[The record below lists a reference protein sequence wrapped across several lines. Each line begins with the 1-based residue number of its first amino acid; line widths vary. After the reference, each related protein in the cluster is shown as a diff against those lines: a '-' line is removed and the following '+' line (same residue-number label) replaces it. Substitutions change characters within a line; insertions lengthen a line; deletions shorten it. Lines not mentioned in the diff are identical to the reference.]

1 MTHKHTHGTRSVG
14 LLVVCVC
21 VWRVYC
27 FASSSLSLHA
37 LFSLSR
43 SNTNNTQTQQRQQHW
58 TVPGSSLRSFS
69 AENRTP
75 SGDLAPKSRHLNS
88 LPRSISVPRRI
99 QQGQNHR
106 GVVWFTWQDWNAKL
120 INLFVIVAMVSSQV
134 VKVKRDTLRPCM
146 TCPLCH
152 NFYKDATTISLCLHT
167 CSSLLPFDFC
177 ALSDFYAALEKI
189 YPDSDV
195 APVYLPR
202 NLQCIAL
209 CLIPLG
215 SYSSLSLLSNLYLIG
230 WIFMIWVFN
239 ALA

>member
-1 MTHKHTHGTRSVG
+1 M
-14 LLVVCVC
+14 
-21 VWRVYC
+21 YC
-27 FASSSLSLHA
+27 FASPSLSLHA

-58 TVPGSSLRSFS
+58 TVPGLSLRSFS
-69 AENRTP
+69 ANNRTP

-88 LPRSISVPRRI
+88 HPRSISVPRRI

-106 GVVWFTWQDWNAKL
+106 GVLWFTCQDWNAKL

-177 ALSDFYAALEKI
+177 ALLICRLLSNLFFFPDF
-189 YPDSDV
+189 DV

-209 CLIPLG
+209 WFNPSRFLLILV
-215 SYSSLSLLSNLYLIG
+215 LSL
-230 WIFMIWVFN
+230 
-239 ALA
+239 